1 LSDGPIKYNNDDNNK
16 IGLLQKKQKLNLG
29 STSCNQIWLNPLVAD
44 RQPLLEQN
52 GKFGGKKKKN
62 TGPER
67 ERRVESGRKQRERES
82 LERRSHHL
90 FPRHSVFVSVHLPA
104 WNGLTRAAAALCCLK
119 RFGEDFQ
126 SILISSCLVQT
137 YLYLSIYL
145 STSVQYDLAGDSFLS
160 FWLLID

>member
-1 LSDGPIKYNNDDNNK
+1 MA
-16 IGLLQKKQKLNLG
+16 NLG
-29 STSCNQIWLNPLVAD
+29 GN
-44 RQPLLEQN
+44 R
-52 GKFGGKKKKN
+52 KKKKN

-67 ERRVESGRKQRERES
+67 ERRVESERERERERERTKELPS
-82 LERRSHHL
+82 LPTA
-90 FPRHSVFVSVHLPA
+90 FCVFFSVHLPA

-126 SILISSCLVQT
+126 SVLISSCLVQT
-137 YLYLSIYL
+137 YLPYLSIYL